1 MIHPQFQLPT
11 AEQRVASKVRL
22 SAGEMDLMDLL
33 WRDGPLTLA
42 QAHARF
48 GVDQIGYTT
57 IQTRLNRLVEK
68 GFAVKSGRPAH
79 YEAGVKRAD
88 VRAGHLDQLISKLA
102 GGSVVPLVAQL
113 MQDRRISDEELD
125 ELKRLID
132 GAEPIDAKQGSPRAR
147 KPDQR
152 S

>member
-1 MIHPQFQLPT
+1 M
-11 AEQRVASKVRL
+11 ASKVRL